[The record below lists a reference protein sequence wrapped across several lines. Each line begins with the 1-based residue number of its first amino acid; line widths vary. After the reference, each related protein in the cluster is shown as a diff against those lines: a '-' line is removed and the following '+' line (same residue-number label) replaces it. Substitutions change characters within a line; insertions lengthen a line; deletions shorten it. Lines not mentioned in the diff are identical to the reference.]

1 MKTRNTK
8 LGVIAITLLSVAMPF
23 TAKAQDKVK
32 ASVGADIVSGYI
44 WRGQDVGGVSLQPNA
59 SIAYKGL
66 SLEAWG
72 SVGIEKTDAD
82 GYDAKEFDLTLGYST
97 GGFSVS
103 ITDYWYNTGAGY
115 FHYGAHN
122 TTHLYEAQVGYDFGP
137 VAVNWYTNFAGND
150 GLNKKGERAYS
161 SYFSLAAPFKLGG
174 LDWCAEVG
182 ATPWAT
188 SFYNK
193 SGSDDFGANGF
204 EIANISL
211 AATKTL
217 DITES
222 YSLPVSAKAIWN
234 PATEGAYF
242 VFGINF

>member
-1 MKTRNTK
+1 MDIFGEDR
-8 LGVIAITLLSVAMPF
+8 IWEISVFSLPLPSVTGWGTVGF
-23 TAKAQDKVK
+23 DK
-32 ASVGADIVSGYI
+32 D
-44 WRGQDVGGVSLQPNA
+44 D
-59 SIAYKGL
+59 
-66 SLEAWG
+66 
-72 SVGIEKTDAD
+72 T
-82 GYDAKEFDLTLGYST
+82 KEFDLTVGYSIK
-97 GGFSVS
+97 GFSAS
-103 ITDYWYNTGAGY
+103 ITDYWFDGGAGY
-115 FHYGAHN
+115 FHYGARN
-122 TTHLYEAQVGYDFGP
+122 TSHVFEAQIGYDFDFI
-137 VAVNWYTNFAGND
+137 AVNWYTNFAGND

>member
-1 MKTRNTK
+1 MKTTIQHK
-8 LGVIAITLLSVAMPF
+8 LAAAIIAMLPAPYRHKNISKLISEPTS
-23 TAKAQDKVK
+23 
-32 ASVGADIVSGYI
+32 
-44 WRGQDVGGVSLQPNA
+44 
-59 SIAYKGL
+59 
-66 SLEAWG
+66 
-72 SVGIEKTDAD
+72 SVGIFGEDRTWEISVFSPPLPSSYKGIWLSGWGTVGFDKD
-82 GYDAKEFDLTLGYST
+82 DTKEFDLTVGYSIK
-97 GGFSVS
+97 GFSAS
-103 ITDYWYNTGAGY
+103 ITDYWFDGGAGY
-115 FHYGAHN
+115 FHYGARN
-122 TTHLYEAQVGYDFGP
+122 TSHVFEAQIGYDFDFI
-137 VAVNWYTNFAGND
+137 AVNWYTNFAGND

>member
-1 MKTRNTK
+1 MK
-8 LGVIAITLLSVAMPF
+8 GCFSIPEGIASPF
-23 TAKAQDKVK
+23 TSLSGWGTVGFDK
-32 ASVGADIVSGYI
+32 D
-44 WRGQDVGGVSLQPNA
+44 D
-59 SIAYKGL
+59 
-66 SLEAWG
+66 
-72 SVGIEKTDAD
+72 T
-82 GYDAKEFDLTLGYST
+82 KEFDLTVGYSIK
-97 GGFSVS
+97 GFSAS
-103 ITDYWYNTGAGY
+103 ITDYWFDGGAGY
-115 FHYGAHN
+115 FHYGARN
-122 TTHLYEAQVGYDFGP
+122 TSHVFEAQIGYDFDFI
-137 VAVNWYTNFAGND
+137 AVNWYTNFAGND